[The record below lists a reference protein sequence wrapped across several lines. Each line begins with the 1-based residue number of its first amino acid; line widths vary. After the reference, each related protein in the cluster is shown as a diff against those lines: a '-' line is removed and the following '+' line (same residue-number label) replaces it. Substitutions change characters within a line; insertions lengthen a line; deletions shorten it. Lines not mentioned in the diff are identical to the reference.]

1 MASEAV
7 GGLRGRDLKN
17 FENKTA
23 AWEIHLGLGFRS
35 LGQVITKLQ
44 PFEMAHFNL
53 KQTVVSTLMLQSF
66 NTLYNKIVLNPLF
79 SASC

>member
-1 MASEAV
+1 MASKAV

-23 AWEIHLGLGFRS
+23 AYEIHLGLGFRS
-35 LGQVITKLQ
+35 LGHVITKLQ

-53 KQTVVSTLMLQSF
+53 KHTVVPDQTLLLTNFGLLLTSVAE
-66 NTLYNKIVLNPLF
+66 YD
-79 SASC
+79 